1 MILSAAEDV
10 KKNLTGVVGGN
21 ITLPD
26 PVLETGFLLFDRK
39 TSAKVKNKSLKILEE
54 IYRNQLVW
62 NKTTGLFTIT
72 NLQRNNSGI
81 YTIDS
86 IEPQV
91 FRSSYNLTVYD
102 SAETPAV
109 TRLNVNSDSCL
120 LLCLVD
126 KETTLWWYKDD
137 QMVNQS
143 SSASS
148 LTLTV
153 HKQDAESSFRCVSAS
168 PAEEK
173 SLPVDVST
181 VCWTNLPATNVKRLR
196 EAVTAS
202 TADLNSCVTFTKT
215 PSEEAEEPS
224 CRHHQQQ

>member
-26 PVLETGFLLFDRK
+26 PVVEKGFLLYDRK
-39 TSAKVKNKSLKILEE
+39 TSARVNNKSLKILDE

-86 IEPQV
+86 KRPRV
-91 FRSSYNLTVYD
+91 FTSSYNLTVFD

-168 PAEEK
+168 PAGEK

-181 VCWTNLPATNVKRLR
+181 LQDKDPN
-196 EAVTAS
+196 
-202 TADLNSCVTFTKT
+202 ADV
-215 PSEEAEEPS
+215 EETGVI
-224 CRHHQQQ
+224 